1 MANTNTFI
9 SHYFTKVINSMRI
22 DHGDLSATHL
32 FSNKWNKLFCII

>member
-1 MANTNTFI
+1 
-9 SHYFTKVINSMRI
+9 MRI